1 MGYLVSEYLSSRENI
16 APVQVEP
23 TPEVSRKKARSS
35 LFLKRIVPSGG
46 GNERV
51 VTINLPGSNHNEFE
65 PRMCNAAPHC
75 PPDARRHAANAAP
88 ALGSVRAG
96 SALWPDLH
104 PITRW
109 GTEAVLLAARGGGT
123 LMASPPL
130 RLLRSMFLA
139 GGLIAFAGSL

>member
-1 MGYLVSEYLSSRENI
+1 MRYRVSGYLSRRDDNALLQE
-16 APVQVEP
+16 EP
-23 TPEVSRKKARSS
+23 TPEVSRKKALSS

-51 VTINLPGSNHNEFE
+51 VTINLPGSNHHEFE

-75 PPDARRHAANAAP
+75 SPDARRYAANAAP
-88 ALGSVRAG
+88 ALGSVRAR

-109 GTEAVLLAARGGGT
+109 GAGAVLLAPRGGGI
-123 LMASPPL
+123 LMASTPL
-130 RLLRSMFLA
+130 RLLHSMFLA
-139 GGLIAFAGSL
+139 LGPITSAGSL